1 MPAAAR
7 WLGPAVAVA
16 ASVAALLAGCTSGSG
31 DQTSGPGGTGGAGA
45 SAAGRSS
52 TIAWSGDGRHLWVTS
67 PDDDRVV
74 AVDARTLEV
83 VGSVAVAGQPAELA
97 VVGDRVVVT
106 GAQRTSLAVLADD
119 PAAAGPS
126 GGTAVAVE
134 EVALPC
140 GAPRSVVGLP
150 AGGAGALVAV
160 TCPVD
165 DRVVVASLDDAAVGA
180 VAEVIGRPSG
190 IAHDGEALLVS
201 LGRTGEIVRWDL
213 DEVRSAAST
222 ATGVG
227 ELPAPEVAQTAW
239 ADADRTPS
247 LLGALDVGAVGPVGA
262 YQVVDNDRRL
272 SSRQL
277 EGDPSYGSPLNGRAR
292 LEPAIVGACGAR
304 FADFGDPPRI
314 LALPVALAA
323 DPDDDLVWVVGQSSR
338 SVSVVRCREGGP
350 SGRSTTVAAF
360 DVGDGP
366 RGIVLAPDGRSAF
379 IDVGFDH
386 EVARLDLPEGWAP
399 SDGEGAIERSGASA
413 VGQRSVDDRYL
424 SPLAQTGR
432 RMFHDATDRHL
443 TPFGVVSCASC
454 HPAAGDDGL
463 TWRIETASQEPKL
476 RRTPPVW
483 LVDADAKPLHWDGEF
498 TDVDDL
504 TLTTIREL
512 LGGDGLLVDTAAIS
526 AYLAEALAP
535 PGAPTADEAGV
546 GAWPPELVAAGE
558 ALFEGEALGCASC
571 HTGSSGSDG
580 LGHDVLEPA
589 DERSR
594 QLDRVV
600 TPTLTGV
607 RGRAPYGHDGRA
619 ATLTDLLAEHRGVD
633 GQRFAL
639 RPDELEA
646 VLAYLATR

>member
-16 ASVAALLAGCTSGSG
+16 AAIAALVAGCTSGDGDGSG
-31 DQTSGPGGTGGAGA
+31 GSGASGA

-67 PDDDRVV
+67 PDDDHVV
-74 AVDARTLEV
+74 AVDARTLEA
-83 VGSVAVAGQPAELA
+83 VGSVAVAGQPAELT

-106 GAQRTSLAVLADD
+106 GAQRTSLAVLDDD
-119 PAAAGPS
+119 P
-126 GGTAVAVE
+126 TAVAE
-134 EVALPC
+134 GAAGATSEVAELPVPC
-140 GAPRSVVGLP
+140 GAPRSVVGVP
-150 AGGAGALVAV
+150 GGTGSLVAV

-165 DRVVVASLDDAAVGA
+165 DRVVVADLDEAAVVA
-180 VAEVIGRPSG
+180 VADVPGRPTG
-190 IAHDGEALLVS
+190 LVHDGEHLLVS
-201 LGRTGEIVRWDL
+201 LGLTGEIVRWDL
-213 DEVRSAAST
+213 DAVRSARPDA
-222 ATGVG
+222 AGPA
-227 ELPAPEVAQTAW
+227 ELPGPEVARTAW

-262 YQVVDNDRRL
+262 YQVVDNDRSL

-277 EGDPSYGSPLNGRAR
+277 EGDPSYGSPLDGRAR
-292 LEPAIVGACGAR
+292 LEPAIAGACGAR

-379 IDVGFDH
+379 VDVGFDH

-399 SDGEGAIERSGASA
+399 SDGEGAIERSGSSA
-413 VGQRSVDDRYL
+413 VGQRSVDDGYL

-463 TWRIETASQEPKL
+463 TWRIETSSSDRKL

-483 LVDADAKPLHWDGEF
+483 QVDASAKPLHWDGEF

-512 LGGDGLLVDTAAIS
+512 LGGDGLLVDTAAIT

-535 PGAPTADEAGV
+535 PGAPAVGEAGV
-546 GAWPPELVAAGE
+546 GAWPSAVVAEGE
-558 ALFEGEALGCASC
+558 ALFEGDALGCASC
-571 HTGSSGSDG
+571 HTGSNGSDG
-580 LGHDVLEPA
+580 RFHDVLDA
-589 DERSR
+589 VGERSQ
-594 QLDRVV
+594 QLEQVV

-619 ATLTDLLAEHRGVD
+619 ATLADLLAEHRGVD
-633 GQRFAL
+633 GRRFDL

-646 VLAYLATR
+646 VVAYLATR

>member
-16 ASVAALLAGCTSGSG
+16 ASLAALVAGCTDRGVDGSAG
-31 DQTSGPGGTGGAGA
+31 SDRDGAA
-45 SAAGRSS
+45 ALDAGRSS

-74 AVDARTLEV
+74 AVDARTLEA
-83 VGSVAVAGQPAELA
+83 VGSVAVSGQPAELA
-97 VVGDRVVVT
+97 VVGDQVVVT

-119 PAAAGPS
+119 PAEAAAAP
-126 GGTAVAVE
+126 GGATAE
-134 EVALPC
+134 DVALPC

-150 AGGAGALVAV
+150 AGAGSLVAV

-165 DRVVVASLDDAAVGA
+165 DRVVIANLDEAMAVA
-180 VAEVIGRPSG
+180 VAEVPGRPTG

-201 LGRTGEIVRWDL
+201 LGLTGEIVRWDL

-222 ATGVG
+222 AAAPG
-227 ELPAPEVAQTAW
+227 ELPAAEVVRTAW
-239 ADADRTPS
+239 ADDDRTPS

-292 LEPAIVGACGAR
+292 LEPAVAGACGAR

-323 DPDDDLVWVVGQSSR
+323 DPDDPLVWVVGQSSR
-338 SVSVVRCREGGP
+338 SVSVVRCRDGGP
-350 SGRSTTVAAF
+350 SGRSTTVAAY

-379 IDVGFDH
+379 VDVGFDH
-386 EVARLDLPEGWAP
+386 EIARLDLPDGWAP
-399 SDGEGAIERSGASA
+399 ADGEGAIERLEPAA

-463 TWRIETASQEPKL
+463 TWRIETSSTERKL

-483 LVDADAKPLHWDGEF
+483 QVDADAKPLHWDGEF
-498 TDVDDL
+498 TDADDL

-512 LGGDGLLVDTAAIS
+512 LGGDGLLIDTAAIS

-535 PGAPTADEAGV
+535 PGAPVEGGP
-546 GAWPPELVAAGE
+546 GAPSAALVAQGE
-558 ALFEGEALGCASC
+558 ARFEGEALGCASC
-571 HTGSSGSDG
+571 HSGSNGSDG
-580 LGHDVLEPA
+580 QLHDVLDPV

-619 ATLTDLLAEHRGVD
+619 ATLADLLAEHRGVD
-633 GQRFAL
+633 GRPFAL